1 MTTEQGDEGE
11 QRGESRTGQESKQC
25 GEPRQRQ
32 SGRRRL
38 GRGRAWRVLA
48 LAAVVCVSAGFW
60 ASTDDD
66 LFELRKNF
74 EIFGAA
80 YKTLASTYVEDPE
93 PAALMQAGIDAMLSE
108 LDPYTVYMNETD
120 VAGMRLQQQRGYGG
134 IGLELGRRGGEVTV
148 LAPHGGTAAYQQGV
162 KTGDVLL
169 KVDQTDTDDLTLEDV
184 HSLLR
189 GQPGTTVPVTI
200 RRPGV
205 EEPLEFR
212 LTRAERSRQAVS
224 YKGTLDREA
233 GLGYVRLDRFDRDA
247 GDEVRSAVETL
258 QAEGALNGLI
268 LDLRNNP
275 GGLLEEAVEI
285 AGLFVEQ
292 GQTVVTMRGRT
303 ESSIRS
309 YRTSQ
314 APLAPDVPVVV
325 LVNDYS
331 ASASE
336 IVAGALQDLDR
347 GVILGDTTY
356 GKGLVQTVETLPYNT
371 AIKVTVARYYTPSGR
386 CIQAVNYE
394 GEGEQAKPRLFHTA
408 GGRQVYDGRGIAPD
422 ITARAGSESPLL
434 QALRRQA
441 AFFLFASNYS
451 AQHASL
457 PDDFQITEG
466 VLSEFRTWLDEQDF
480 AYTTSAEEKLQA
492 LQSDTE
498 AAGYALDQEIGALAE
513 ALRSAKRSDFADE
526 EARIKAGLREAILT
540 RYVSESERIHSTL
553 DHDPVV
559 QQGLTLLRDD
569 ASYRAVLR

>member
-1 MTTEQGDEGE
+1 MTMERGDEQQ
-11 QRGESRTGQESKQC
+11 QRGESRRGQERQQC
-25 GEPRQRQ
+25 GEPRRRQ
-32 SGRRRL
+32 SGRRL
-38 GRGRAWRVLA
+38 MGRGRAWHVLA
-48 LAAVVCVSAGFW
+48 LALVVCVSAGFW
-60 ASTDDD
+60 ATTDDD

-80 YKTLASTYVEDPE
+80 YKTLASTYVDDPE
-93 PAALMQAGIDAMLSE
+93 PAALMQTGIEAMLSD

-134 IGLELGRRGGEVTV
+134 IGLELGRRGGKVTV

-169 KVDQTDTDDLTLEDV
+169 KVDQTATDDLSLKDV

-212 LTRAERSRQAVS
+212 LTREERSMQAVS
-224 YKGTLDREA
+224 YQGMLDGAA

-247 GDEVRSAVETL
+247 GDEVRNALETL
-258 QAEGALNGLI
+258 QAEGALNGLL

-275 GGLLEEAVEI
+275 GGLLEEAVKI

-303 ESSIRS
+303 ESSIRT

-314 APLAPDVPVVV
+314 APLAPEIPVVV

-394 GEGEQAKPRLFHTA
+394 GEGEQAASRLFHTS
-408 GGRQVYDGRGIAPD
+408 GGRPVYDGRGIAPD
-422 ITARAGSESPLL
+422 ITARGGPASPLL

-441 AFFLFASNYS
+441 AFFLFASDYS
-451 AQHASL
+451 AQHANL
-457 PDDFQITEG
+457 PKNFEVSDN
-466 VLSEFRTWLDEQDF
+466 VLSEFRTWLEEQDF
-480 AYTTSAEEKLQA
+480 TYTTPAEKKLQA

-498 AAGYALDQEIGALAE
+498 TAGYALEQEISALAQ
-513 ALRSAKRSDFADE
+513 ALHSAKHSDFVDE
-526 EARIKAGLREAILT
+526 EARIKAGLREAILA
-540 RYVSESERIHSTL
+540 RYVSESERIQSML
-553 DHDPVV
+553 DHDPLV
-559 QQGLTLLRDD
+559 QQALTLLRDD
-569 ASYRAVLR
+569 TSYRAVLR